1 MHFKFGHSNLYTVS
15 RQFAVNRAFDRRAGI
30 CTLGQLL
37 ARFLLGYL
45 QEYNSSPPFSKGNTT
60 MHRFHFRCL
69 LMAGTVALLSLA
81 VPCIAQTNA
90 DLWDVTQGSVVT
102 ANSPVRDNGPAD
114 RSSPRDMFGATEGSI
129 EPGHTLFGNQQS
141 AGFVHFV
148 EWQTPTPI
156 RLDSFKLYAIHDGA
170 PSDANQRG
178 FSRFN
183 LLAKNP
189 TTQDFELIYTFEPTN
204 PYTIIGPNFL
214 LVDASVTPT
223 IAQDFRA
230 EFVQFG
236 DSSPSQRGPRVVE
249 LDGFGVV
256 PAPGALVVALMGAV
270 PGATLLLRRRK

>member
-1 MHFKFGHSNLYTVS
+1 
-15 RQFAVNRAFDRRAGI
+15 
-30 CTLGQLL
+30 
-37 ARFLLGYL
+37 
-45 QEYNSSPPFSKGNTT
+45 
-60 MHRFHFRCL
+60 MHRFASRFS
-69 LMAGTVALLSLA
+69 LMVSTLSLLSLSLT
-81 VPCIAQTNA
+81 CSAQTNA
-90 DLWDVTQGSVVT
+90 DLWDVSQGSVVT

-114 RSSPRDMFGATEGSI
+114 RSSPRDMFGATEGSV
-129 EPGHTLFGNQQS
+129 ESGNTLFGNQQL

-183 LLAKNP
+183 LLARNP
-189 TTQDFELIYTFEPTN
+189 TTQDFELIYTFQPTN
-204 PYTIIGPNFL
+204 PYTVIGPNFL
-214 LVDASVTPT
+214 LVDTSVTPM

-236 DSSPSQRGPRVVE
+236 DSSPTQRGPRVVE

-256 PAPGALVVALMGAV
+256 PAPGALLVALMGAV